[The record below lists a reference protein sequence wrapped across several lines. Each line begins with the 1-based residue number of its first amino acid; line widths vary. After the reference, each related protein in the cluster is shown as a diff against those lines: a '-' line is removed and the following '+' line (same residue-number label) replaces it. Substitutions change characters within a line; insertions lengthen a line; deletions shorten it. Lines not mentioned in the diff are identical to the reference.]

1 MGWNDLVLV
10 TADLLGIEA
19 EARFLG
25 NHHFDRYK
33 EKGARNGEFAQKWR
47 IYRWIRHDRVL
58 VEATRCAGSAYQ
70 MPTSKRPSNAQD
82 AASGKSLAKCEKSL
96 CLRHF
101 GEHWLI
107 LRALSLTTNGHL
119 FPVV

>member
-10 TADLLGIEA
+10 IADLSGIGA

-25 NHHFDRYK
+25 NHDFDRYK
-33 EKGARNGEFAQKWR
+33 EKGAGNGEFAQKWR
-47 IYRWIRHDRVL
+47 IYRWIGHNVVL

-70 MPTSKRPSNAQD
+70 MPTSKRPSNAQG
-82 AASGKSLAKCEKSL
+82 AASQKSLAKCEKSL

-107 LRALSLTTNGHL
+107 LRALSLTKNGGM